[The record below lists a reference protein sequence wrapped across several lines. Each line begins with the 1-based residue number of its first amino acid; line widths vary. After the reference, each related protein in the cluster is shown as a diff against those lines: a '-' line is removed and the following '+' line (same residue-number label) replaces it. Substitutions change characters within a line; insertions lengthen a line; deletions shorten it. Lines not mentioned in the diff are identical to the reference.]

1 MGYFSGCLMSSA
13 SIQKLFCG
21 ITRCLNV
28 LLMNLWGRKWS
39 PRHIPLHPRTSFPGG
54 LLFSFGGILLPW
66 FFLMSYSLV
75 DACTF
80 KIAVICTRIY
90 IMISVG
96 KAFHLWVGE
105 HWNVQQGA
113 KSRGIR
119 WHWVWEDMRSVWLR
133 LLMSTALKTAWC
145 FASVAGGLLSLECL
159 LVSSTVPLV
168 PKPRNHDQ
176 QWWWPERMVCTY

>member
-1 MGYFSGCLMSSA
+1 MFFWWICGGESGLPV
-13 SIQKLFCG
+13 LF
-21 ITRCLNV
+21 L
-28 LLMNLWGRKWS
+28 
-39 PRHIPLHPRTSFPGG
+39 HHPRTSFPGG
-54 LLFSFGGILLPW
+54 LLYSFGGILLLW
-66 FFLMSYSLV
+66 FFLISYSLV
-75 DACTF
+75 DVCTF
-80 KIAVICTRIY
+80 KKAVICTRIY

-133 LLMSTALKTAWC
+133 LLMSTALTTVWC
-145 FASVAGGLLSLECL
+145 FASVAGGLPSLEWL
-159 LVSSTVPLV
+159 LVSSTVPLA

-176 QWWWPERMVCTY
+176 QWWWPEAMGCTH